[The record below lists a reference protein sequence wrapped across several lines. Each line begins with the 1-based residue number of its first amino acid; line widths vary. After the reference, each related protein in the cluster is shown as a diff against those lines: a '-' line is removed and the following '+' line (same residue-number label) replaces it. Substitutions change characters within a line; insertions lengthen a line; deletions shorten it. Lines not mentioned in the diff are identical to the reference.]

1 MSLNLE
7 EFKKVLEENENV
19 VIKFSAE
26 WCGPCKALK
35 PILDDLSTQYCD
47 KVKFVE
53 IDVENSDELTSEY
66 KVRNVP
72 TILYIKNGEVKD
84 KSVGTVNKQVLT
96 DKITNLINN

>member
-1 MSLNLE
+1 MNLE

-35 PILDDLSTQYCD
+35 PILDDLSTQYSD
-47 KVKFVE
+47 NVKFVE

>member
-1 MSLNLE
+1 MNLE

-35 PILDDLSTQYCD
+35 PVLDDLSTQYSD

>member
-1 MSLNLE
+1 MNLE

-26 WCGPCKALK
+26 YCGPCKALK

-84 KSVGTVNKQVLT
+84 KLVGTVNKQVLT

>member
-1 MSLNLE
+1 MKLE

-53 IDVENSDELTSEY
+53 IDVEDSDELTSEY

>member
-1 MSLNLE
+1 MNLE

-26 WCGPCKALK
+26 WCGPCKTLK

-53 IDVENSDELTSEY
+53 IDVENSAELTSEY

-72 TILYIKNGEVKD
+72 TIFYIKKGEVKD

>member
-1 MSLNLE
+1 MNLE

-35 PILDDLSTQYCD
+35 PVLDDLSTQYSD
-47 KVKFVE
+47 NVKFVE

>member
-1 MSLNLE
+1 MSLE

-53 IDVENSDELTSEY
+53 IDVENSTELTSEY

-72 TILYIKNGEVKD
+72 TIFLY
-84 KSVGTVNKQVLT
+84 
-96 DKITNLINN
+96 

>member
-1 MSLNLE
+1 MNLE

-53 IDVENSDELTSEY
+53 IDVEDSNELTVEY

-72 TILYIKNGEVKD
+72 TIFYIKNGEIKD

>member
-1 MSLNLE
+1 MDLE

>member
-1 MSLNLE
+1 MNLE

>member
-1 MSLNLE
+1 MSLE